1 MFINTIIDEIN
12 IKTLPE
18 IIIEYLR
25 KNGEK
30 KFINLRSFY
39 SILLENISEDVKD
52 SYLNRILKYLSST
65 TPSLINI
72 FEDLNQDIYDKELKL
87 FVKKLVTTIN
97 KYDNNKDLYEQINSK
112 INFIFYNEE
121 EYLKIKES
129 NNIKD
134 YETFIY
140 LVLKHTFQTYQL
152 NLPSIVSK
160 RLFEEAM
167 TTEYDS
173 ERKTRMI
180 KASADL
186 NNIEASMLY
195 ANQILLDDPDTA
207 IDYMLKAKSLPYVLW
222 AIGFS
227 IEKQRFNKESI
238 YKIKKELEPL
248 FIEDEFINKISS
260 KNKHLILAV
269 NLYYYIYLK
278 YSFSKA
284 INSIGKLLITK
295 QIQYNNSEKE
305 TIEQAKLY
313 LNKAI
318 KLGNVNAI
326 TNLSVYYLRHPDDK
340 EYEDILINKLLRT
353 SAELGDLVGNYYYG
367 KLLIDQGK
375 DGSKYLIYASKQ
387 NHERAQFELGKYYE
401 LHNNY
406 NKSIEYYKNAI
417 TNGHTDS
424 IISLS
429 KLYLFLSNKDNK
441 NTYKL
446 YAKELLDNNIDK
458 LNDEQKILA
467 KQLYEDINL

>member
-1 MFINTIIDEIN
+1 MWIQITLKMQQL
-12 IKTLPE
+12 KT
-18 IIIEYLR
+18 
-25 KNGEK
+25 
-30 KFINLRSFY
+30 S
-39 SILLENISEDVKD
+39 
-52 SYLNRILKYLSST
+52 
-65 TPSLINI
+65 
-72 FEDLNQDIYDKELKL
+72 
-87 FVKKLVTTIN
+87 
-97 KYDNNKDLYEQINSK
+97 
-112 INFIFYNEE
+112 
-121 EYLKIKES
+121 
-129 NNIKD
+129 
-134 YETFIY
+134 
-140 LVLKHTFQTYQL
+140 
-152 NLPSIVSK
+152 
-160 RLFEEAM
+160 
-167 TTEYDS
+167 
-173 ERKTRMI
+173 
-180 KASADL
+180 
-186 NNIEASMLY
+186 
-195 ANQILLDDPDTA
+195 
-207 IDYMLKAKSLPYVLW
+207 
-222 AIGFS
+222 
-227 IEKQRFNKESI
+227 
-238 YKIKKELEPL
+238 
-248 FIEDEFINKISS
+248 
-260 KNKHLILAV
+260 HLIRIQD
-269 NLYYYIYLK
+269 LYYYIYLK

-305 TIEQAKLY
+305 TIEQAKIY

-318 KLGNVNAI
+318 KLGNVKAI

-458 LNDEQKILA
+458 LNEEQKKLA
-467 KQLYEDINL
+467 NRLYEDIDL